1 MFRNIVPLIFLLVS
15 LKLSAQNKVSI
26 SIKGKTTHLQCA
38 QNATYENINGKIN
51 ISIICNDG
59 KLLELNNINE
69 NEFKCGKKINSLSP
83 KIVLIDEKNN
93 QTWVSNSSIN
103 ISVKCM
109 GNAKEYQVIFSGSVK
124 NNKQKMYLSSNLQ
137 VKIKPKKHLTIN

>member
-1 MFRNIVPLIFLLVS
+1 MYKGLSLILLLVS

-26 SIKGKTTHLQCA
+26 SIKGKTSNLKCI

-51 ISIICNDG
+51 MSILCNDG

-69 NEFKCGKKINSLSP
+69 NEFKCGNKINSLKP

-93 QTWVSNSSIN
+93 QTWVSNSNIN
-103 ISVKCM
+103 IHVKCK
-109 GNAKEYQVIFSGSVK
+109 GVPNEYLVFFGGLIK
-124 NNKQKMYLSSNLQ
+124 NKKQKMYLSCNLQ
-137 VKIKPKKHLTIN
+137 VKSKPKKHLTIY

>member
-1 MFRNIVPLIFLLVS
+1 MFRNIVPFIFLLVS

-26 SIKGKTTHLQCA
+26 SIKGKTTHMKCT
-38 QNATYENINGKIN
+38 QNASYENINGKIN
-51 ISIICNDG
+51 ISILCNDG

-69 NEFKCGKKINSLSP
+69 IEFKCGNKINSLKP

-103 ISVKCM
+103 ISVKCK
-109 GNAKEYQVIFSGSVK
+109 GVPNEYLVLFSGSLK
-124 NNKQKMYLSSNLQ
+124 NNKQKMFLSSNLQ
-137 VKIKPKKHLTIN
+137 VKSKPKKHLTIN